1 MICGIINESINETKG
16 DKIMQYILMSLFAI
30 FLISVDQLSKCLT
43 VANIPLHGEINAIPG
58 LFHFTYVQ
66 NTGAAFSMM
75 SGSRWFFVIVVSI
88 LLIAVIWEF
97 YKQSMPFKPFE
108 RWCIVAIVAG
118 GISNNLIDRAFLGY
132 VVDMIE
138 IEFVNFAVFNVADC
152 FVVCGCILLMIHL
165 IFFNKEFWKETKEQ
179 DK

>member
-1 MICGIINESINETKG
+1 
-16 DKIMQYILMSLFAI
+16 MQYILMSLFAI

-43 VANIPLHGEINAIPG
+43 VANIPLHGEINVVPR

-108 RWCIVAIVAG
+108 RWCIATILAG
-118 GISNNLIDRAFLGY
+118 GISNTYERVKKSY
-132 VVDMIE
+132 VVDY
-138 IEFVNFAVFNVADC
+138 FSFRTKNFISF
-152 FVVCGCILLMIHL
+152 CIFTFCPNNF
-165 IFFNKEFWKETKEQ
+165 IF
-179 DK
+179 